1 MLKGKLPFVA
11 VPVLKSKPY
20 FFNVESIE
28 ALPKISK
35 LKKPM
40 NVTAVEFNNAVDVS
54 FNNDRYCVSFE
65 SPVGQGFDHFIA
77 MLTAEP
83 GESPTS
89 NSPAFVTVI
98 DNKSGMVKQKRYT
111 SNKLKKLNCSQF
123 ERFQTLVEA
132 LRNLSDSGEITLS
145 RISRALVEGRYQFV
159 YLTTYP
165 NVSPDVKDPRM
176 YMENPNLVI
185 CDAEMSKSFYGMTWP
200 LVQSLRSASSES
212 KIRKYH

>member
-1 MLKGKLPFVA
+1 LKVLFPMLKGRLPFVA
-11 VPVLKSKPY
+11 LPVLNPKPY

-35 LKKPM
+35 LKKPI
-40 NVTAVEFNNAVDVS
+40 NATAVEFNNAVDVS
-54 FNNDRYCVSFE
+54 FSNDRYCVSIE

-83 GESPTS
+83 GESPTAD
-89 NSPAFVTVI
+89 SPAFVTVI

-165 NVSPDVKDPRM
+165 NVSPKGPSDPGK
-176 YMENPNLVI
+176 YLNNPNLVI

-200 LVQSLRSASSES
+200 LVQSLRSASSE
-212 KIRKYH
+212 